1 LRSWRKKKFHA
12 KTQSSQRE
20 SSRFDHI
27 RLKDYIS
34 RSRMKLISETTGLEK
49 LKEIQ
54 KEFAEEIR
62 AGYEHKARSCL
73 VCKTPG
79 ACCLDEHFVNVRI
92 SRLEAVAINRVIA
105 SLPRDKQRL
114 VERRISATIE
124 KYKLDEAI
132 DVATTYSCPLFE
144 SGVGCLV
151 HDKAKPLPCIA
162 HACYENEKDL
172 PPDELLD
179 EREIAVEK
187 LNQKVYGK
195 REPWLPLPVAIS
207 QKRLR

>member
-1 LRSWRKKKFHA
+1 
-12 KTQSSQRE
+12 
-20 SSRFDHI
+20 
-27 RLKDYIS
+27 
-34 RSRMKLISETTGLEK
+34 MKLISETTGLEK
-49 LKEIQ
+49 LSEIQ
-54 KEFAEEIR
+54 HGFAEEIR
-62 AGYEHKARSCL
+62 TGYEHTAKPCS
-73 VCKTPG
+73 VCATPG

-92 SRLEAVAINRVIA
+92 SRLEAVAINDVIA
-105 SLPRDKQRL
+105 VLPENKYQV

-124 KYKLDEAI
+124 KYKLDDAV
-132 DVATTYSCPLFE
+132 DLATTYSCPLFE

-187 LNQKVYGK
+187 LNKQVYGK
-195 REPWLPLPVAIS
+195 NEPWLPLPVAIR
-207 QKRLR
+207 QNRQRRAA